1 MNKVTLIGNL
11 TKDPEVK
18 STPSGKT
25 VATTS
30 IATNKSYKDQ
40 SGEKK
45 TVTQFHNLVI
55 WGKQAEVLAQYTKKG
70 SKLAIIGELQTRNY
84 QAQDGTKR
92 YVTEVLVNEFEF
104 LGSPQGNRPPDPTEP
119 PPGVKDDFFEGAEV
133 IKQEDQDEIKVEN
146 IPF

>member
-18 STPSGKT
+18 TTPSGKT

-55 WGKQAEVLAQYTKKG
+55 WGKQAEVLAQYTQKG

-84 QAQDGTKR
+84 QAQDGSKR

-104 LGSPQGNRPPDPTEP
+104 LGSAQGNKPPAPTEP
-119 PPGVKDDFFEGAEV
+119 PEHIAGAFPDASYVEDDDSV
-133 IKQEDQDEIKVEN
+133 KVEN